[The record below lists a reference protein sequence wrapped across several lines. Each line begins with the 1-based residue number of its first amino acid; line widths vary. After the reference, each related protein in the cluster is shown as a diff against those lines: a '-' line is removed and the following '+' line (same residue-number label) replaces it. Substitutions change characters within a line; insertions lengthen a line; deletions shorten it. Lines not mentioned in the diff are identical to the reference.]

1 MIELRNMQQ
10 LLGYVAKL
18 YFLELAGVTRM
29 LALFTKQDICFMCF
43 SVFVFYFGM
52 KRGFF
57 FCLFFFGFFS
67 KREKSEE

>member
-1 MIELRNMQQ
+1 MIELRNTQQ

-29 LALFTKQDICFMCF
+29 LALFTKQDICFLCF
-43 SVFVFYFGM
+43 PVCVFYFVM

-57 FCLFFFGFFS
+57 CFCFCFFS